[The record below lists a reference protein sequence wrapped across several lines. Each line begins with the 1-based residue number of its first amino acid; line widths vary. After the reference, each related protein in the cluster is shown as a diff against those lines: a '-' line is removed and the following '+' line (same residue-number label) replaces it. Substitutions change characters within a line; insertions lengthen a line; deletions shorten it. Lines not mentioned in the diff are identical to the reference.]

1 MRIKREISASRS
13 VAFDL
18 LRSVIAKKKSFDD
31 AMSLHDGFQKLS
43 GRDRRFV
50 RKIVTTALR
59 RLGQI
64 DLLLDGFLKKPL
76 PKNATVVHDILRVAV
91 TEILFLKFP
100 PHAAVDSAV
109 TLVGSRRFPKLKGLT
124 NAILRKIVTEGES
137 ALEQIPEKNNV
148 PTWMTQSWEDAYGRV
163 TTEKIIEAILQ
174 EPMLD
179 ITIKSNHQKW
189 ASKLDASV
197 LSLGSLRRRFD
208 GRVEEMAGFSEG
220 EWWVQDAAAA
230 IPVFLLGDVAGLQ
243 VADICAAPGG
253 KTAQLANAGAD
264 VIAVD
269 RSTSR
274 TKRLEQNLNRLNLKA
289 DIVVADAAEWE
300 PKKKFDAVLIDSPCS
315 ATGTIRR
322 HPDILYSKTTNDL
335 AKLLKLQWK
344 LLLTGAQLL
353 KPGGKLI
360 FCTCSMQTE
369 EGEQQIE
376 KFLKLNRSFERQPIS
391 KEEVGGYSCF
401 INEKGDLRILPFFLK
416 ELGGIDGFF
425 ASRLIC
431 K

>member
-1 MRIKREISASRS
+1 MRIKSEVSASRS

-18 LRSVIAKKKSFDD
+18 LRSVTARNKSFDD
-31 AMSLHDGFQKLS
+31 AMSLHDGFQKLP

-50 RKIVTTALR
+50 RKIITTTLR

-64 DLLLDGFLKKPL
+64 DQLLDVFLKKPL
-76 PKNATVVHDILRVAV
+76 PKNATAVHDILRVAV
-91 TEILFLKFP
+91 AEILFLKFP
-100 PHAAVDSAV
+100 THAAVDSAG
-109 TLVGSRRFPKLKGLT
+109 TLVGSRGVPKLKGLT
-124 NAILRKIVTEGES
+124 NAILRKIVTDGER
-137 ALEQIPEKNNV
+137 ALEQIPKKNNV
-148 PTWMTQSWEDAYGRV
+148 PAWMIQSWEHAYGRV
-163 TTEKIIEAILQ
+163 ATEKIIEAILQ

-208 GRVEEMAGFSEG
+208 GRIEEMAGFSDG

-269 RSTSR
+269 RSISR

-322 HPDILYSKTTNDL
+322 HPDILHSKTTNDL

-344 LLLTGAQLL
+344 LLLAGAQLL

-376 KFLKLNRSFERQPIS
+376 RFLKLNRSFERQSIS
-391 KEEVGGYSCF
+391 KEEVGGHSCF

>member
-1 MRIKREISASRS
+1 
-13 VAFDL
+13 
-18 LRSVIAKKKSFDD
+18 
-31 AMSLHDGFQKLS
+31 
-43 GRDRRFV
+43 
-50 RKIVTTALR
+50 
-59 RLGQI
+59 
-64 DLLLDGFLKKPL
+64 
-76 PKNATVVHDILRVAV
+76 
-91 TEILFLKFP
+91 
-100 PHAAVDSAV
+100 
-109 TLVGSRRFPKLKGLT
+109 
-124 NAILRKIVTEGES
+124 
-137 ALEQIPEKNNV
+137 
-148 PTWMTQSWEDAYGRV
+148 
-163 TTEKIIEAILQ
+163 
-174 EPMLD
+174 MLD

-322 HPDILYSKTTNDL
+322 HPDILHSKTTNDL

-344 LLLTGAQLL
+344 LLLAGAQLL

-360 FCTCSMQTE
+360 FCTCSIQTE

-376 KFLKLNRSFERQPIS
+376 KFLKLNRSFERQSIS